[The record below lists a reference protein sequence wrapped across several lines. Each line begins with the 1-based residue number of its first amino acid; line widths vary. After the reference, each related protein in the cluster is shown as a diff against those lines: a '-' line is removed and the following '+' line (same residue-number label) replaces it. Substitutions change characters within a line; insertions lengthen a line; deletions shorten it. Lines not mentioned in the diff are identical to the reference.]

1 MSGYVKGLLR
11 AAEICAEY
19 ERGQESLAAMH
30 VDEDG
35 NTDEQ
40 GIPFSNKA
48 LGAQQCR
55 ADILKAIRAEA
66 SQPASQ
72 PDSVAVPVS
81 LMQSWHDFWA
91 NYSSLNED
99 CQDDLNEKRHQVLD
113 EMLRAAKEPK

>member
-1 MSGYVKGLLR
+1 MSAAELLR
-11 AAEICAEY
+11 EARELILAHVDLNTCLPH
-19 ERGQESLAAMH
+19 ERGVISRIDAHL
-30 VDEDG
+30 
-35 NTDEQ
+35 
-40 GIPFSNKA
+40 
-48 LGAQQCR
+48 
-55 ADILKAIRAEA
+55 A